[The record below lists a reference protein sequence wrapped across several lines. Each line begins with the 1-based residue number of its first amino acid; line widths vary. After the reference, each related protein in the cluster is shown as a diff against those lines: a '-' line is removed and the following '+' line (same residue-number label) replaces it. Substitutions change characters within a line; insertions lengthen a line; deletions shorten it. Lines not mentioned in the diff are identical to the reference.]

1 MDGKIS
7 SVRCLPV
14 AKFSKRSWLVALDQ
28 DISIYESLCGLIGF
42 SQVLSHGFQSYH
54 QVTVVELLEP
64 DLEGFCGTV
73 AAVSLEE
80 ITLMLLDQL
89 LCVSEAS
96 QIFFIRC

>member
-54 QVTVVELLEP
+54 QVRVVELLEP
-64 DLEGFCGTV
+64 NLEGFCGTV

-80 ITLMLLDQL
+80 DNFDVVGSASMRVGSITNILH
-89 LCVSEAS
+89 
-96 QIFFIRC
+96 